1 MPAVPTPLS
10 RRELPRLPLALAAAL
25 GLTST
30 LSACSLLPSSS
41 GSESELGSTLEDA
54 DFLEDPLAYEGPSTA
69 LPAEVGI
76 RPVAEEPT
84 PSLPV
89 TLTDSQGTEV
99 TIEDVS
105 RILAIDLYGSTSRIV
120 FDLGL
125 GANIVGR
132 DTSSQ
137 YAEIQDLPLVTQN
150 GHELNGESILELA
163 PTLIITD
170 SSLGPWDVVLQMRE
184 SGIPVVVV
192 DSHRS
197 LDGTPDLIQQVAD
210 AVGLPEEGSVLAERT
225 DREIQESLS
234 RIAEIAPSDEA
245 KKLRMMFFYA
255 RGQSGTYYIFGTG
268 SGADDLI
275 SSIGGIDVAAEI
287 GWDGMKPM
295 TDEAFLEASPDL
307 LLMMTKGLASMGGI
321 DGMLESLPAIA
332 LTPAGQKRR
341 VVDMADT
348 EIMSFGPAT
357 AAALEALAVAVYAPE
372 TANTA
377 AAQSGGQAA

>member
-105 RILAIDLYGSTSRIV
+105 RILAIDSYGSTSRIV

-150 GHELNGESILELA
+150 GHELNGSR
-163 PTLIITD
+163 
-170 SSLGPWDVVLQMRE
+170 SS
-184 SGIPVVVV
+184 
-192 DSHRS
+192 
-197 LDGTPDLIQQVAD
+197 
-210 AVGLPEEGSVLAERT
+210 
-225 DREIQESLS
+225 
-234 RIAEIAPSDEA
+234 
-245 KKLRMMFFYA
+245 
-255 RGQSGTYYIFGTG
+255 
-268 SGADDLI
+268 
-275 SSIGGIDVAAEI
+275 SS
-287 GWDGMKPM
+287 P
-295 TDEAFLEASPDL
+295 P
-307 LLMMTKGLASMGGI
+307 
-321 DGMLESLPAIA
+321 P
-332 LTPAGQKRR
+332 
-341 VVDMADT
+341 
-348 EIMSFGPAT
+348 
-357 AAALEALAVAVYAPE
+357 
-372 TANTA
+372 
-377 AAQSGGQAA
+377 

>member
-287 GWDGMKPM
+287 G
-295 TDEAFLEASPDL
+295 
-307 LLMMTKGLASMGGI
+307 
-321 DGMLESLPAIA
+321 
-332 LTPAGQKRR
+332 
-341 VVDMADT
+341 
-348 EIMSFGPAT
+348 
-357 AAALEALAVAVYAPE
+357 
-372 TANTA
+372 
-377 AAQSGGQAA
+377 